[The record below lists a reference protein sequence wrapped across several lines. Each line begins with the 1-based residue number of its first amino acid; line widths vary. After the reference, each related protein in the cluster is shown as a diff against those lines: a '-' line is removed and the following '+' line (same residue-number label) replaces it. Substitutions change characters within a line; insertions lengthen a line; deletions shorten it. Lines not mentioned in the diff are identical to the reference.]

1 MKLVQKSYGEGGVNN
16 RFTPFFYYSLL
27 KFSRNFLANED
38 M

>member
-1 MKLVQKSYGEGGVNN
+1 MKFVQKSYGEGVNS